1 MSEFLH
7 TQKEVL
13 RLLHKNGIA
22 TFKAGSFSE
31 AVKIGKIPY
40 RKEKGIKRKMYNYD
54 EVKKAILK
62 AGIGGK
68 PNTFNNLSTTDKLDL
83 VNPPEQGQT
92 PKEYGEKVV
101 KELGNNPTIVDANIY
116 KAIYSGKLEKLK
128 YERESEQVINREEV
142 EDKAFIVARTIRD
155 KIMSVPERLSDE
167 LASINDSHI
176 IKELLYKEFGNLL
189 EGFSKD
195 DFL

>member
-1 MSEFLH
+1 LN
-7 TQKEVL
+7 
-13 RLLHKNGIA
+13 KNGIA

-40 RKEKGIKRKMYNYD
+40 RREKGIKRKMYDYD
-54 EVKKAILK
+54 AVKKAIIK

-68 PNTFNNLSTTDKLDL
+68 PSTFKALSTTDKLDL
-83 VNPPEQGQT
+83 VKPPEQGQNSQ
-92 PKEYGEKVV
+92 EYGKQVV
-101 KELGNNPTIVDANIY
+101 KELGKDPTIVDANIY

-155 KIMSVPERLSDE
+155 KIMTIPERLSDE
-167 LASINDSHI
+167 LASLNDSHI
-176 IKELLYKEFGNLL
+176 IKELLYKEFSNLL

>member
-13 RLLHKNGIA
+13 SLLYRNGIA

-31 AVKIGKIPY
+31 AVKRGQIPY
-40 RKEKGIKRKMYNYD
+40 RKEKGVKTKLYNYED
-54 EVKKAILK
+54 VKKAIIK

-68 PNTFNNLSTTDKLDL
+68 PATFNKLSTTDKLDL
-83 VNPPEQGQT
+83 IEPPKKGQT
-92 PKEYGEKVV
+92 SQEYGEQVI
-101 KELGNNPTIVDANIY
+101 KELGANPTITDVNIY
-116 KAIYSGKLEKLK
+116 KVIYSGKLEKLK
-128 YERESEQVINREEV
+128 YERESGQVINREEV
-142 EDKAFIVARTIRD
+142 ENKAFIVARTIRD
-155 KIMSVPERLSDE
+155 KIMTIPERLSDE
-167 LASINDSHI
+167 LASYNDPYV

-195 DFL
+195 EFL